1 MRIRTAAV
9 ALLLML
15 AVTGTSFAWRNTM
28 WIAPWDPASLTSVQ
42 ANAGALSESNPV
54 WYEWKSDATIVAG
67 WNAENPTWRAAM
79 TGTLLMPTVQNLVND
94 SFDATVVAT
103 MLSTAATRDAHADAI
118 AQLVISKAYDGIDI
132 DYERVPTAQR
142 ANFTA
147 FITTLSQKLHA
158 ANKKLSVT
166 VYAKASDKENWN
178 GPGSQDWI
186 ALGALADSIKIM
198 AYDYSWDGSAAGPI
212 TPLDWLDGVTTYAE
226 STIAPSKII
235 VGLPFYGYDW
245 VGTAAK
251 TVTYASATKLAQTNG
266 ATITRDANGEAT
278 FSYGGTHTVY
288 FQDLVAY
295 ARKIDL
301 LRQKHARIGGFAAWV
316 AGQEDPE
323 IWRILHDV
331 NYVSIAV
338 PGVGGSPLPAD
349 FSIVGPSSLTIAQG
363 STTAAEFRLA
373 AINGF
378 AADARV
384 TILSIGHFDGTLAAS
399 ASTLSPTSSLTIRA
413 GALATTRPGAYAL
426 IVRVTSGS
434 ISHDQTVTLMVTPA
448 AARGRVRAVGK

>member
-9 ALLLML
+9 ALSLML

-28 WIAPWDPASLTSVQ
+28 WIAPWDPASLTSIQ
-42 ANAGALSESNPV
+42 TNGNSLNESNPV
-54 WYEWKSDATIVAG
+54 WYEWKNDATIVAG

-79 TGTLLMPTVQNLVND
+79 TGTLLMPTVQNLVNG

-103 MLSTAATRDAHADAI
+103 MLSSAATRDAHAEAI
-118 AQLVISKAYDGIDI
+118 AQLVIAKAYDGIDI

-186 ALGALADSIKIM
+186 VLGQLADSIKIM
-198 AYDYSWDGSAAGPI
+198 AYDYSWDGSTAGAI
-212 TPLDWLDGVTTYAE
+212 TPLDWLDRVTTYAE

-251 TVTYASATKLAQTNG
+251 TVTYSSAMQLARTNG

-278 FSYGGTHTVY
+278 FTYGGTHTVY
-288 FQDLVAY
+288 FQDASAY
-295 ARKIDL
+295 GKKLDL
-301 LRQKHARIGGFAAWV
+301 LRQKHPRIGGFAAWV

-323 IWRILHDV
+323 IWHILRDI

-338 PGVGGSPLPAD
+338 PGLGGSPLPAD

-363 STTAAEFRLA
+363 ATATAEFRLA

-378 AADARV
+378 DANAQV
-384 TILSIGHFDGTLAAS
+384 TILSIGRFDGTLTAS
-399 ASTLSPTSSLTIRA
+399 SSTLSPASALTLRA
-413 GALATTRPGAYAL
+413 GALSTTRPGTYAL
-426 IVRVTSGS
+426 VVRVTSGS
-434 ISHDQTVTLMVTPA
+434 LSHDQTVTLTVTPA
-448 AARGRVRAVGK
+448 AAGGRARAVGK

>member
-15 AVTGTSFAWRNTM
+15 SVTGTSFAWRNTM
-28 WIAPWDPASLTSVQ
+28 WIAPWDPASLTSIQ
-42 ANAGALSESNPV
+42 TNGGALAESNPV

-79 TGTLLMPTVQNLVND
+79 TGTLLMPTVQNLVNNA
-94 SFDATVVAT
+94 FDANVVAT
-103 MLSTAATRDAHADAI
+103 MLSSTATRDAHAEAI
-118 AQLVISKAYDGIDI
+118 AQLVVSKAYDGIDI

-158 ANKKLSVT
+158 SNKKLSVT

-186 ALGALADSIKIM
+186 ALGQLADSIKIM
-198 AYDYSWDGSAAGPI
+198 AYDYSWDGSTAGPI
-212 TPLDWLDGVTTYAE
+212 TPLDWLDRVTTYAE
-226 STIAPSKII
+226 STIAVGKII

-245 VGTAAK
+245 TGTSAK
-251 TVTYASATKLAQTNG
+251 TVTYASAMKLAQTNG
-266 ATITRDANGEAT
+266 ATIVRDANGEAT

-288 FQDLVAY
+288 FQDAEAY
-295 ARKIDL
+295 GKKVDL
-301 LRQKHARIGGFAAWV
+301 LRQKHSRIGGLAAWV
-316 AGQEDPE
+316 AGQEDPAS
-323 IWRILHDV
+323 WRILRDAS
-331 NYVSIAV
+331 YVSIAV
-338 PGVGGSPLPAD
+338 PGVGGSPVPAD
-349 FSIVGPSSLTIAQG
+349 FAIVGPSSLTIAQG
-363 STTAAEFRLA
+363 AAATADFRLA

-378 AADARV
+378 ASDAQV
-384 TILSIGHFDGTLAAS
+384 TILSIGRFDGTLAAS
-399 ASTLSPTSSLTIRA
+399 SATLSPSSTLTLRA
-413 GALATTRPGAYAL
+413 GALATTRPGTYAVV
-426 IVRVTSGS
+426 VRVTSGS
-434 ISHDQTVTLMVTPA
+434 ISHDQTLTLVVTPA